1 LSTARGSLAL
11 ATPAGGD
18 PSAGI
23 VFEELF
29 TRALCGEPCVVHGID
44 VTPAELPLA
53 SWTSHAR
60 GSDRRLL
67 AHCVGSTLDIGC
79 GPGRMSQHLARTV
92 ACVLGI
98 DIVAEAVRQ
107 TRTRGAGALLR
118 DVFDPVPGEGRWD
131 TALLA
136 DGNIGIG
143 GDPSRLLRR
152 VHALLA
158 PGGRVVADVAA
169 PGSGLRTHH
178 LTLECA
184 GRRSDPFPWALV
196 AADRV
201 GPLAVL
207 SGFSVRV
214 LDRIG
219 GRWYAVLEKV

>member
-1 LSTARGSLAL
+1 VSTARGSGA
-11 ATPAGGD
+11 AVTTDAVPASGTGFD
-18 PSAGI
+18 EA
-23 VFEELF
+23 F
-29 TRALCGEPCVVHGID
+29 TRALRGERCVVHGMD
-44 VTPAELPLA
+44 VAPAELPLA

-79 GPGRMSQHLARTV
+79 GPGRMSQHLAQAG

-98 DIVAEAVRQ
+98 DVVAEAVRQ
-107 TRTRGAGALLR
+107 TRARGAGALLR

-143 GDPSRLLRR
+143 GNPPRLLRR
-152 VHALLA
+152 VHELLA

-169 PGSGLRTHH
+169 PGSGLRTH
-178 LTLECA
+178 LVTLECA
-184 GRRSDPFPWALV
+184 GLRSEAFPWARV
-196 AADRV
+196 GAERV

-207 SGFSVRV
+207 AGFSVSV